1 MSRIN
6 KRRKR
11 FKWEYL
17 FLFLLLVFVIVIVS
31 FLVTPL
37 SLGLPFDALLSIY
50 RLHFFGP
57 DVIPVNFYIAYPE
70 GNSPYPQYNV
80 QLNPYR
86 SLALGE
92 ENVFQGELQGD
103 KEKVSISAQK
113 KYSVLTISLPSR
125 KITEGLNAGL
135 TILDFS
141 PGLHHFS
148 SLTLRS
154 SSGAEK
160 NLNIGNL
167 YWEILPES
175 DCILVENSRFLASKM
190 FLRPGFNPLF
200 KFYFQ
205 NTSQETVRIKG
216 VHIASELPYTI
227 DPSSFRVE
235 EKILL
240 FDELNQIIEE
250 PHPFVVVPE
259 KNMVFPQEVVVP
271 PQKGVLI
278 TFSLAPTSKEAGK
291 AIAAINPILET
302 VDGKYLI
309 QKFPSP
315 GDSLVSYTVSD
326 FIHMLWGP

>member
-1 MSRIN
+1 MSRTS

-17 FLFLLLVFVIVIVS
+17 FLFLFLVFVIVIVS

-57 DVIPVNFYIAYPE
+57 EAIPVNFYIAYSE
-70 GNSPYPQYNV
+70 GSFPYPQYNV

-86 SLALGE
+86 SLSLSE

-113 KYSVLTISLPSR
+113 KYSVLSISLPSR

-160 NLNIGNL
+160 ILNIGNL

-175 DCILVENSRFLASKM
+175 DCIIVENSRFLASKR

-250 PHPFVVVPE
+250 PHPFVVFPE

-291 AIAAINPILET
+291 AIAVLNPILET

-315 GDSLVSYTVSD
+315 DDGLVSYTVSD
-326 FIHMLWGP
+326 FVHMLWGP